1 MACPSC
7 LPAAAD
13 RLPCPALP
21 CPHALQLLLPED
33 FSLARPA
40 AEARE
45 VGRAGPGPLG
55 LQLTISPQLLAD
67 INACM
72 PGSQHVAPMAPPTG
86 VSTSV
91 AAA

>member
-1 MACPSC
+1 MAPP
-7 LPAAAD
+7 L
-13 RLPCPALP
+13 
-21 CPHALQLLLPED
+21 LQLLLPED

-45 VGRAGPGPLG
+45 AGRAGPGPLG

-72 PGSQHVAPMAPPTG
+72 PSSGHVAPLAAPAG
-86 VSTSV
+86 MV
-91 AAA
+91 ASAGSA